1 MEDTYNLLGHT
12 LRKAL
17 GLIARKP
24 GRGLSEIAR
33 EADASLVGGSSLKAA
48 LRRPYWSNYGSVN

>member
-1 MEDTYNLLGHT
+1 MEDTYNLLGHA

-24 GRGLSEIAR
+24 GRGLREIAA
-33 EADASLVGGSSLKAA
+33 EASASWVGGSSLKAA
-48 LRRPYWSNYGSVN
+48 LDRDWDDPD